1 MKILALN
8 LYYPPDTSAT
18 AKIAA
23 AFVEPLAAKHEVT
36 LICGRPSYDPTERR
50 SWRLWQSERMR
61 GVTVVRVGS
70 TDYPRTQMARRV
82 LNYLSYV
89 TLSVPRALFV
99 QCDVVLAMT
108 DPPFEGIVG
117 AFVAMLKRKPFV
129 YNIRDLYPDM
139 ALGGSIVSPGWLARV
154 WERLHRRALRRAARV
169 IVLGEDMRD
178 RIVTKGVDAKRVAI
192 VRDGVEFAPAPSA
205 VPGLDTEVMST
216 IRGGFRFVLL
226 HAGNLGFYGAWETL
240 LAAARELESDG
251 VGLVFVG
258 DGAQR
263 GRLEAAA
270 TGSMNVRFL
279 PFFPASKVASVLAA
293 GDAHVITIKRGL
305 EGVVVPSKLY
315 GILEAGK
322 PVVAVAPKQTDAAV
336 LGVRHGFGV
345 AADPDNPA
353 ELVAI
358 ARALLADP
366 VRLAAMGAAARVA
379 ATQYARAD
387 ECLQF
392 IQVLEQAHCPPHP

>member
-1 MKILALN
+1 MKILVLN

-18 AKIAA
+18 AKMAA
-23 AFVEPLAAKHEVT
+23 AFLEPLAAKHDVT

-50 SWRLWQSERMR
+50 AWRLGQTERLS
-61 GVTVVRVGS
+61 GGTIIRVGS
-70 TDYPRTQMARRV
+70 TDYARTQMSRRL

-89 TLSVPRALFV
+89 ALSVPRAFFAR
-99 QCDVVLAMT
+99 CDVVLAMT

-117 AFVAMLKRKPFV
+117 AFVAMLKGKPFV

-139 ALGGSIVSPGWLARV
+139 ALGGSIVAPGLLVRV
-154 WERLHRRALRRAARV
+154 WETLHRWALRRAARV

-178 RIVTKGVDAKRVAI
+178 RIIAKGVDAKRVAI
-192 VRDGVEFAPAPSA
+192 VRDGVEFAATSSVVPA
-205 VPGLDTEVMST
+205 LDTEVMST

-251 VGLVFVG
+251 IGLVFVG

-263 GRLEAAA
+263 APLEAAA
-270 TGSMNVRFL
+270 ANSTNVRFL
-279 PFFPASKVASVLAA
+279 PFFPATKIASVLAA

-315 GILEAGK
+315 GILAAGK
-322 PVVAVAPKQTDAAV
+322 PAVAVAPKQTDAAA
-336 LGVRHGFGV
+336 LGARDGFGV

-358 ARALLADP
+358 VRALLADP
-366 VRLAAMGAAARVA
+366 ARLAAMEAAA
-379 ATQYARAD
+379 
-387 ECLQF
+387 
-392 IQVLEQAHCPPHP
+392 

>member
-1 MKILALN
+1 MKILVLN

-18 AKIAA
+18 AKMAA
-23 AFVEPLAAKHEVT
+23 AFVEPLAAKHDVT

-50 SWRLWQSERMR
+50 AWRLWQTERLG
-61 GVTVVRVGS
+61 GVTIIRVGS
-70 TDYPRTQMARRV
+70 TDYARTQMSRRV

-89 TLSVPRALFV
+89 ALSVPRTLFER
-99 QCDVVLAMT
+99 CDVVLAMT

-117 AFVAMLKRKPFV
+117 AFVAMLKYKPFV

-139 ALGGSIVSPGWLARV
+139 ALGGSIVAPGLLARV
-154 WERLHRRALRRAARV
+154 WETLHRWALRRAARV

-178 RIVTKGVDAKRVAI
+178 RIIAKGVDAKRVAI
-192 VRDGVEFAPAPSA
+192 VRDGVEFAATSSVVPA
-205 VPGLDTEVMST
+205 LDTEVMST

-251 VGLVFVG
+251 IGLVFVG

-263 GRLEAAA
+263 APLEAAA
-270 TGSMNVRFL
+270 ANSTNVRFL
-279 PFFPASKVASVLAA
+279 PFFPPSKIASVLAA

-315 GILEAGK
+315 GILAAGK
-322 PVVAVAPKQTDAAV
+322 PVVAVAPKQTDAAA
-336 LGVRHGFGV
+336 LGARDGFGV

-358 ARALLADP
+358 VRALLADP
-366 VRLAAMGAAARVA
+366 ARLAAMEAAARVA
-379 ATQYARAD
+379 ATQYARAN
-387 ECLQF
+387 ECLKFVQA
-392 IQVLEQAHCPPHP
+392 LERAHCPLHV